1 MGLNVDVA
9 INELVKGSLSS
20 LLDEHW
26 QIDYN
31 NNLHTL
37 LNK

>member
-1 MGLNVDVA
+1 MGLNVDIA

-26 QIDYN
+26 QIDIIITC
-31 NNLHTL
+31 TL
-37 LNK
+37 Y

>member
-1 MGLNVDVA
+1 MDPNVNIA
-9 INELVKGSLSS
+9 IDELVKGSLSS
-20 LLDEHW
+20 FLVEHW

-31 NNLHTL
+31 NNLYTL